1 MSTPTTNLTGKVR
14 FDRDDVTL
22 ETIPVEKCSDCDELP
37 ATHYL
42 QIDLR
47 ALGWTTSIGDRSGYC
62 LECGTQA
69 LEDLR
74 ATMPERLNEDGVEP

>member
-1 MSTPTTNLTGKVR
+1 MSDSKIR

-22 ETIPVEKCSDCDELP
+22 EPIPAEECSNCAGKP

-47 ALGWTTSIGDRSGYC
+47 GVGWTTTIGDRSGFC
-62 LECGTQA
+62 EECGKEE
-69 LEDLR
+69 LEYIR
-74 ATMPERLNEDGVEP
+74 ATMPERLNEDGVEL